1 MEWWQDLYDDLRLRT
16 TFGRIPQEQTSREVD
31 FIEDVLSLHKGASVL
46 DLCCGIGRHSIELAK
61 RGYGV
66 TGVDLSK
73 EYLKRARERA
83 KEERVKVKF
92 VQKDM
97 REVDFSQEFD
107 GAINML
113 MSFGFFEREDEN
125 IRVIEGVQN
134 SLKKGGKFLIELMN
148 RDWLLRNFRERDW
161 REVEG
166 VLIVEEREFDL
177 ASSRVNAKLT
187 YIIEREERVEKRL
200 NWRFYSFQELKRLL
214 EENGLHV
221 VASYGSPDKNELTLA
236 TRVMRIVSEKTG

>member
-31 FIEDVLSLHKGASVL
+31 FIEDVLSLHQGASVL

-113 MSFGFFEREDEN
+113 MSFGFFGEDDN

-148 RDWLLRNFRERDW
+148 RDWLVRNFRERD
-161 REVEG
+161 
-166 VLIVEEREFDL
+166 
-177 ASSRVNAKLT
+177 
-187 YIIEREERVEKRL
+187 
-200 NWRFYSFQELKRLL
+200 
-214 EENGLHV
+214 
-221 VASYGSPDKNELTLA
+221 
-236 TRVMRIVSEKTG
+236 